1 MQKFLNWLEKVLTP
15 LAKVIGENKYL
26 IAIRDGFLI
35 STPLLIVGSFFL
47 LLANF
52 PIPNW
57 SNMISPILGNNWESL
72 MSVPAS
78 ASFDVM
84 TILAVVGIAYSLG
97 RQLEIDAIQSAA
109 LALVSFFIL
118 TPYTTL
124 FAPEN
129 STKVYEVTSL
139 PLKWMGSSGL
149 FLGMI
154 IALVS
159 TRIFAAVI
167 HRGWTIK
174 MPDGV
179 PPTVVKSFEALIPSF
194 VVVTIMFVLNWLVS
208 LTSMGNLQDV
218 IFTFLQTPLL
228 SLGNTLGAMIIA
240 YLFLHFFWFFGINGS
255 SVVGA
260 VFNPVLRALS
270 VENMQAFK
278 DGHEIPNIITGQF
291 QDMFATFGGG
301 GSTLS
306 LIIVMVLFCKSQ
318 RVKKLSQLS
327 LVPSIFGINEP
338 IIFGLPI
345 VLNPI
350 ILIPFALVP
359 TINIIISYFAM
370 DWGLVPYTNG
380 IQLPW
385 TTPPIIS
392 GFLVSGWQASVL
404 QALLIVLGMAIYYPF
419 IKVLDDQY
427 LREEKEAEELE
438 AEEIDFDTFDFD
450 EI

>member
-57 SNMISPILGNNWESL
+57 SNIISPILGKNWESL

-124 FAPEN
+124 FTPEN
-129 STKVYEVTSL
+129 STQVYEVTSL

-174 MPDGV
+174 MPEGV

-194 VVVTIMFVLNWLVS
+194 VVVTIMFVINWIVS

-218 IFTFLQTPLL
+218 IFKFLQTPLL

-306 LIIVMVLFCKSQ
+306 LILVMVIFCKSQ
-318 RVKKLSQLS
+318 RVKK
-327 LVPSIFGINEP
+327 
-338 IIFGLPI
+338 II
-345 VLNPI
+345 
-350 ILIPFALVP
+350 
-359 TINIIISYFAM
+359 
-370 DWGLVPYTNG
+370 
-380 IQLPW
+380 
-385 TTPPIIS
+385 TTFFS
-392 GFLVSGWQASVL
+392 
-404 QALLIVLGMAIYYPF
+404 
-419 IKVLDDQY
+419 
-427 LREEKEAEELE
+427 
-438 AEEIDFDTFDFD
+438 T
-450 EI
+450 